1 MVSEPEGSDT
11 TKGKAVS
18 SMRYRVLGASG
29 IKVSEI
35 SLGTM
40 MFGGATDPAETQ
52 AIVDHAAEH
61 GVNFIDTADVYAGG
75 NSETVVGSAIR
86 ARRERWVLATKV
98 GQRTSE
104 SVGDLGLSRHYLLRS
119 ADASLRRLGTDH
131 IDLYYIHRVDP
142 DTSWENVVATFGELI
157 RAGKIREWGLSNV
170 RAWHIPHIVHLCRQ
184 MSVPQ
189 PAALQ
194 PYYNLMNRQPEVELL
209 PAAKFFGLGIV
220 PYSPIARGVLSG
232 KYKVNQVAEAGTR
245 AARQDKRMMET
256 EWRPESLLIA
266 EKLKAHA
273 EARGTT
279 LVHWATAW
287 VLNNPAVTS
296 VIAGPRTFE
305 QWTGYFGALDYKW
318 TAEDEALADSL
329 VPTGHASTHGFND
342 PAYPI
347 EGRFR

>member
-1 MVSEPEGSDT
+1 VEKHDVT
-11 TKGKAVS
+11 N
-18 SMRYRVLGASG
+18 MRYRVLGTSG

-40 MFGGATDPAETQ
+40 MFGGASDDAQ
-52 AIVDHAAEH
+52 AQRIVDHATAQ
-61 GVNFIDTADVYAGG
+61 GVNFIDTADVYNDGRSEIAAGA
-75 NSETVVGSAIR
+75 AIKAKR
-86 ARRERWVLATKV
+86 DKWVLATKV
-98 GQRTSE
+98 GQRGSASPT
-104 SVGDLGLSRHYLLRS
+104 DFGLSRRYLMRA
-119 ADASLRRLGTDH
+119 ADASLRRLGTDC

-142 DTSWENVVATFGELI
+142 DTAWEQVVATFGDLI
-157 RAGKIREWGLSNV
+157 RAGKVREWGLSNV
-170 RAWHIPHIVHLCRQ
+170 RAWHIPHIVHICGQ
-184 MSVPQ
+184 MGVPQ

-209 PAAKFFGLGIV
+209 PAARFFGLGIV

-232 KYKVNQVAEAGTR
+232 KYKVNQVAEPGTR

-256 EWRPESLLIA
+256 EWRPESLIIA

-273 EARGTT
+273 EARGAT

-287 VLNNPAVTS
+287 VLHNAAVTS

-305 QWTGYFGALDYKW
+305 QWTGYLGALDYKW
-318 TAEDEALADSL
+318 TDEDEALADSL
-329 VPTGHASTHGFND
+329 VTTGHPSTPGFND